1 MSVGGRQ
8 PGSGAGETLF
18 LAAYVLVFISA
29 FVALTPILQIVTPLH
44 ADAIDPA
51 DKTRVLS
58 QAMFWGAITA
68 AVSNVVVGALSDR
81 TRSRFGRRR
90 PWIAAGGVLIA
101 LAYVGIWRSQTP
113 LQLTWAVVGFQAAFN
128 VLMAPLLALFADRVS
143 LARRTTMSAI
153 LGVCYPL
160 AVALGSG
167 LMALGPQEEPGR
179 LVLLA
184 LVILTTTWSF
194 VLLFAEPMSV
204 PAVRS
209 KARASAAPLALLG
222 PFRSRNFTLVWSG
235 RLLLSTGYALVGAYL
250 LYFIVEAFSSADR
263 TPEVSHSILTA
274 VALAGV
280 FAVTMTVALSGRRIQ
295 SRKPIGLCGAVLLC
309 GASAVVAA
317 SQDWTLVVA
326 AFVIYGLGQGAYGSV
341 EMGLM
346 ADVLPTEEDRGK
358 DMGLINLAVALPQ
371 AIAPLIA
378 VWLQDHDGGIRPLFG
393 VAALCFG
400 AAALLLAGLK
410 GVKPA
415 GGAPL
420 RTSGGAD

>member
-1 MSVGGRQ
+1 MSVGGRE

-18 LAAYVLVFISA
+18 LAAYVLVFVSA

-58 QAMFWGAITA
+58 QAMFWGAVTA
-68 AVSNVVVGALSDR
+68 AISNVVVGALSDR

-90 PWIAAGGVLIA
+90 PWIAAGGVLIV

-128 VLMAPLLALFADRVS
+128 VLMAPLLALFAERVS

-167 LMALGPQEEPGR
+167 LMALGPQGEAGR

-194 VLLFAEPMSV
+194 VLLFAEPASPVAMRR
-204 PAVRS
+204 PAP
-209 KARASAAPLALLG
+209 ASPAPWALLR
-222 PFRSRNFTLVWSG
+222 PFRSRNFVLVWSG

-250 LYFIVEAFSSADR
+250 LYFIVEAFSSAGR

-280 FAVTMTVALSGRRIQ
+280 FAVAMTVAFAGRRIR
-295 SRKPIGLCGAVLLC
+295 SRKPVALCGAVLLC
-309 GASAVVAA
+309 GASAAVAA
-317 SQDWTLVVA
+317 SQDWAPVVG

-358 DMGLINLAVALPQ
+358 DMGLINLAAALPQ

-378 VWLQDHDGGIRPLFG
+378 VWLQSHDGGIRPLFG

-400 AAALLLAGLK
+400 SAALLLAGLK
-410 GVKPA
+410 AMKP
-415 GGAPL
+415 
-420 RTSGGAD
+420 SGGEA

>member
-1 MSVGGRQ
+1 MSMGGRA
-8 PGSGAGETLF
+8 PGSGGRETLF

-29 FVALTPILQIVTPLH
+29 FVALTPILQIVAPLH
-44 ADAIDPA
+44 AGAIDPV

-58 QAMFWGAITA
+58 EAMFWGAVTA
-68 AVSNVVVGALSDR
+68 AISNVVVGALSDR

-101 LAYVGIWRSQTP
+101 LSYVGIWRSQTP
-113 LQLTWAVVGFQAAFN
+113 LQLTFAVVGFQAAFN
-128 VLMAPLLALFADRVS
+128 VLMAPLLALFAERVS
-143 LARRTTMSAI
+143 LGRRTTMSAI

-167 LMALGPQEEPGR
+167 LMALGPQGEGGR
-179 LVLLA
+179 LALLA
-184 LVILTTTWSF
+184 LVILTTTWGF
-194 VLLFAEPMSV
+194 VLLFAEP
-204 PAVRS
+204 ARS
-209 KARASAAPLALLG
+209 AQEQPRAAAAAAAPWTLLR
-222 PFRSRNFTLVWSG
+222 PFRSRNFALVWSG

-250 LYFIVEAFSSADR
+250 LYFIVEAFSSEGR
-263 TPEVSHSILTA
+263 TPEMSHSILTA

-280 FAVTMTVALSGRRIQ
+280 FAVAMTVAFAGRRIG
-295 SRKPIGLCGAVLLC
+295 SRKPVALCGAVLLC
-309 GASAVVAA
+309 GASAAVAA
-317 SQDWTLVVA
+317 SQDWALVVG

-378 VWLQDHDGGIRPLFG
+378 VWLQYHDGGMRPLFG

-410 GVKPA
+410 PMK
-415 GGAPL
+415 L
-420 RTSGGAD
+420 SGDDA